1 MRLTITQLSSR
12 EQVGVGLVVSVAAIF
27 CFHLLWLGPARAG
40 MAAREQALAAA
51 RVEIARAE
59 AREREAPE
67 VQRLQRSLAA
77 RADLLHAAAARAPD
91 APGILRDVQAM
102 AAESELWVTGFKP
115 VPPVGRE
122 HVIESSVALQF
133 EGTYAAVVRYLE
145 AVAGYPRLVTVTDLQ
160 LHAHPRPDKGAPWR
174 AVAGSSRSCHERFRH
189 PPLTRF
195 GPHPPAEREQA
206 WPVGKRSR
214 SSTYQRACSESRRL
228 GLSGGAR
235 GARRAAS

>member
-59 AREREAPE
+59 AREREAPD

-122 HVIESSVALQF
+122 HVIESSVALEF

-160 LHAHPRPDKGAPWR
+160 LHAHPRPDQGVTLAGTCRLVKFVPREDPASSAD
-174 AVAGSSRSCHERFRH
+174 AVRTT
-189 PPLTRF
+189 P
-195 GPHPPAEREQA
+195 
-206 WPVGKRSR
+206 
-214 SSTYQRACSESRRL
+214 
-228 GLSGGAR
+228 AR
-235 GARRAAS
+235 GARASVARRETEPQLDSPEGVQ